1 MRVFAIVLAL
11 SLTLMAGPT
20 YAQAAAQQP
29 AAPAPAQDQPLT
41 PPKPVFQ
48 AGLKYGYVRIDLIA
62 AASSE
67 GKALNAKVQAL
78 QDQKTKELNDKNKQ
92 LQASMDR
99 LEKTGSV
106 MSDQARNQLQIEIER
121 QQRDIQRFT
130 EDAQQDLQTLSQ
142 QLQVEFERKVL
153 PAIDKVAK
161 DKGVHFVFNAGDS
174 GLVWADPSMELT
186 AEVIAELDAAAK
198 AGK

>member
-29 AAPAPAQDQPLT
+29 AAPAQDQPLT

-106 MSDQARNQLQIEIER
+106 LSDQVRNQLQIEIER

-130 EDAQQDLQTLSQ
+130 EDAEQDLRSLSQ